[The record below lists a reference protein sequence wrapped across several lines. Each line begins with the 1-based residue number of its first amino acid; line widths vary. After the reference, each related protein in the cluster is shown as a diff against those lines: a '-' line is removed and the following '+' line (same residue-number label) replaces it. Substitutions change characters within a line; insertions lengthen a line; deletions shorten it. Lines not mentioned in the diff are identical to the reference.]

1 MLANSGLD
9 AGLFISTDDI
19 IIWLEGFTLPLLLI
33 KIKYFPGFFNEFGIS
48 WISPGSV
55 KPGADSIFMQPSP
68 DARIAY

>member
-9 AGLFISTDDI
+9 AGLFISTDEI

-48 WISPGSV
+48 WINREFV
-55 KPGADSIFMQPSP
+55 KPRTDSIFMQPLP